1 MKDKYRILLV
11 DDNESIHEDIKNILS
26 MFKNDESSER
36 NQLENLLFN
45 HSQNVETE
53 VFKNFPLFEIESA
66 FQGKEAISKVKSA
79 LNDNNPYALIFI
91 DVRMPPGL
99 DGIKT
104 IKAIWDVAPSTEM
117 VIFTAYSDYSWS
129 DIINEL
135 GYTDHLQFIRK
146 PFDSV
151 AIQQTTLSLTK
162 KWQLDRQNLKHIQEL
177 EEAVDIRTREL
188 QTMVEHLS
196 ELKKEA
202 ELANE
207 AKSLFVSNVSHEIR
221 TPLNGIMGMTDLLLM
236 TNLDEEQREI
246 TETISSSG
254 QSLLSIVNDVLD
266 FSKVE
271 SGKMELEEILFNP
284 KDVIKSALDTI
295 SPLCQKKGIAVNSII
310 SDDLPNKVIGD
321 SERLRQIL
329 LNLLS
334 NSAKFT
340 ETGSITVNA
349 ITIENKIPSEITI
362 QFSIIDTGIGISEDK
377 QRIIFDSFT
386 QADSSTTRKFGG
398 TGLGLSITKRLVT
411 LMGGTIDLQSTEGLG
426 STFTCIISFKED
438 YDESTVKRPKHSST
452 LNIHNQII
460 GSIHKNQ
467 TFEIDNNQDQSDIL
481 IVEDNDI
488 NRKLLKKLINK
499 IGFSTD
505 AAENGKA
512 ALKLINTK
520 TYKLVFMDVRMPIMD
535 GLEAT
540 EKIRYLDDKSKRN
553 IPIIA
558 TTANALPEDKNI
570 CLDAGM
576 DDFISKP
583 YKPVQIEN
591 MIKKYIKSKKEL

>member
-1 MKDKYRILLV
+1 MKEKYRILLV

-26 MFKNDESSER
+26 MFENEESDER
-36 NQLENLLFN
+36 NQLEDILFN
-45 HSQNVETE
+45 HKENAISDKFENI
-53 VFKNFPLFEIESA
+53 PIFEIDSA
-66 FQGKEAISKVKSA
+66 FQGKEAITKVKSA
-79 LNDNNPYALIFI
+79 IEEELPYSMMFI

-104 IKAIWDVAPSTEM
+104 IKEIWKIAPTTEI

-162 KWQLDRQNLKHIQEL
+162 KWELDKKSQKHILEL

-236 TNLDEEQREI
+236 TELNEEQREI
-246 TETISSSG
+246 AETINSSG
-254 QSLLSIVNDVLD
+254 HSLLSIVNDVLD

-271 SGKMELEEILFNP
+271 SGKLELEELLFNP
-284 KDVIKSALDTI
+284 ADVIKSAIDTI
-295 SPLCQKKGIAVNSII
+295 SPLCQKKGVEII
-310 SDDLPNKVIGD
+310 SKINPNVPQYIIGD
-321 SERLRQIL
+321 SERLRQIF

-340 ETGSITVNA
+340 EEGSITVEA
-349 ITIENKIPSEITI
+349 GVIEGKGSNYTSMK
-362 QFSIIDTGIGISEDK
+362 FCIIDTGIGISEEK
-377 QRIIFDSFT
+377 QHIIFESFT

-398 TGLGLSITKRLVT
+398 TGLGLSITKNLVS
-411 LMGGTIDLQSTEGLG
+411 LMNGSIDLESQEGKG
-426 STFTCIISFKED
+426 SKFTCIIDFKNGLD
-438 YDESTVKRPKHSST
+438 NDETISHYSRPIIHENSNSISTSLSLKDDDNEGK
-452 LNIHNQII
+452 N
-460 GSIHKNQ
+460 SI
-467 TFEIDNNQDQSDIL
+467 L
-481 IVEDNDI
+481 VVEDNDI
-488 NRKLLKKLINK
+488 NRKLLRRLIGKL
-499 IGFSTD
+499 GYSTD
-505 AAENGKA
+505 SAENGKD
-512 ALKLINTK
+512 ALEMINNHNYDLI
-520 TYKLVFMDVRMPIMD
+520 FMDVRMPIMD
-535 GLEAT
+535 GIEAT
-540 EKIRYLDDKSKRN
+540 EKIRELKDKRKREV
-553 IPIIA
+553 PIIA
-558 TTANALPEDKNI
+558 TTANALPEDKKT
-570 CLDAGM
+570 CLESGM
-576 DDFISKP
+576 NDFISKP
-583 YKPVQIEN
+583 YKPAQIES
-591 MIKKYIKSKKEL
+591 MIKFFIKRQG

>member
-11 DDNESIHEDIKNILS
+11 DDNESIHEDIRNILS
-26 MFKNDESSER
+26 MFKNEESNER
-36 NQLENLLFN
+36 NQLEDILFN
-45 HSQNVETE
+45 HKEKSLSNKFDNIPIFQ
-53 VFKNFPLFEIESA
+53 IESA
-66 FQGKEAISKVKSA
+66 YQGKEAIYKVKQA
-79 LNDNNPYALIFI
+79 LEDKFPYSLIFI

-104 IKAIWDVAPSTEM
+104 IKEIWQIIPSTEI

-146 PFDSV
+146 PFDAV

-162 KWQLDRQNLKHIQEL
+162 KWELDRQNHEHIQQL

-188 QTMVEHLS
+188 QTMIEHLS

-236 TNLDEEQREI
+236 TNLDDEQREI
-246 TETISSSG
+246 AETINSSG
-254 QSLLSIVNDVLD
+254 HSLLSIVNDVLD

-271 SGKMELEEILFNP
+271 SGKMELEEISFDP
-284 KDVIKSALDTI
+284 AEVVKSAIDTI
-295 SPLCQKKGIAVNSII
+295 TPLCLKKDIQII
-310 SDDLPNKVIGD
+310 SEIYKNVPKTIVGD

-340 ETGSITVNA
+340 DSGYIK
-349 ITIENKIPSEITI
+349 IEVAEDISNNPDFLKLIFKVS
-362 QFSIIDTGIGISEDK
+362 DTGIGISEEK
-377 QRIIFDSFT
+377 QKIIFNSFT

-398 TGLGLSITKRLVT
+398 TGLGLSITKKLVD
-411 LMGGTIDLQSTEGLG
+411 LMSGTISLSSKEGNG
-426 STFTCIISFKED
+426 ATFIC
-438 YDESTVKRPKHSST
+438 T
-452 LNIHNQII
+452 LNFRVQSKTEIIHTSEEKRAPIEQY
-460 GSIHKNQ
+460 HKF
-467 TFEIDNNQDQSDIL
+467 TDNSKTKPYNCENDQCEIL

-499 IGFSTD
+499 LGYEVD
-505 AAENGKA
+505 AAENGSI
-512 ALKLINTK
+512 ALEMVKDKEYRLI
-520 TYKLVFMDVRMPIMD
+520 FMDIRMPIMD
-535 GLEAT
+535 GIEAT
-540 EKIRYLDDKSKRN
+540 EKIRDMADNLKSN
-553 IPIIA
+553 TPIIA
-558 TTANALPEDKNI
+558 TTANALPEDKQI
-570 CLDAGM
+570 CLDSGM
-576 DDFISKP
+576 NDFISKP
-583 YKPVQIEN
+583 YKPIQIEA
-591 MIKKYIKSKKEL
+591 MINKYLAKEIS